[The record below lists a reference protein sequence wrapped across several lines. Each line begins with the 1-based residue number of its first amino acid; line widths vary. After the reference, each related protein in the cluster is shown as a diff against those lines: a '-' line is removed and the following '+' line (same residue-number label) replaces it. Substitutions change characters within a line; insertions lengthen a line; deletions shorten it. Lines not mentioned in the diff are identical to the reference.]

1 MAKFPDRL
9 WSLRIAA
16 CMTQQELAD
25 TINTRRRAV
34 AYWESGKV
42 QPTSESIVLLAVY
55 FNVSADYLLG
65 LTDQKKTI
73 V

>member
-9 WSLRIAA
+9 WSLRTAA

-25 TINTRRRAV
+25 TINTSRRAV
-34 AYWESGKV
+34 IKWESGKV
-42 QPTSESIVLLAVY
+42 QPTCESIAALAVY

>member
-1 MAKFPDRL
+1 MANFPDRL
-9 WSLRIAA
+9 WSLRTAA

-25 TINTRRRAV
+25 TINTSRRTV
-34 AYWESGKV
+34 TYWESGKV
-42 QPTSESIVLLAVY
+42 QPTSESIVALAVY

>member
-9 WSLRIAA
+9 WSLRTAA

-25 TINTRRRAV
+25 TINTSRRAV

-73 V
+73 A

>member
-9 WSLRIAA
+9 WSLRTAA
-16 CMTQQELAD
+16 NMTQQELAD
-25 TINTRRRAV
+25 TINASRRAV
-34 AYWESGKV
+34 IKWEQGKA
-42 QPTSESIVLLAVY
+42 QPTCESIAALVVY